1 MREASV
7 HCTKVGEQNLMLYE
21 AASVNSVYIIAG
33 QRCKLCAFFF
43 PLKKGK
49 PQKET
54 EMKRKQVNKCGF
66 TETEGQFILS
76 TASKNLENIWKSQKT
91 S

>member
-1 MREASV
+1 MDE
-7 HCTKVGEQNLMLYE
+7 ENLMVYE
-21 AASVNSVYIIAG
+21 TASLKCVYIMAG
-33 QRCKLCAFFF
+33 RRCRVYDCFC
-43 PLKKGK
+43 PKKGK

-54 EMKRKQVNKCGF
+54 ETERKQVNKCGF

-76 TASKNLENIWKSQKT
+76 TASTNLENIWKSQKT